1 MNIQVRN
8 IFQKEAFTYTFFFRD
23 DGELESLI
31 VVRDKGDKKKQ
42 KAQCTTELDHEDDGD
57 YV

>member
-1 MNIQVRN
+1 MVGPYPNH
-8 IFQKEAFTYTFFFRD
+8 TD

-31 VVRDKGDKKKQ
+31 VVRDKGKK

>member
-1 MNIQVRN
+1 MKIRVRN
-8 IFQKEAFTYTFFFRD
+8 IFQKDAFTFFYRD

>member
-1 MNIQVRN
+1 MIGPQI
-8 IFQKEAFTYTFFFRD
+8 IFFIIIYRE

-31 VVRDKGDKKKQ
+31 VVRDRGNKKKQ
-42 KAQCTTELDHEDDGD
+42 RAQCTTELDHEDDGD